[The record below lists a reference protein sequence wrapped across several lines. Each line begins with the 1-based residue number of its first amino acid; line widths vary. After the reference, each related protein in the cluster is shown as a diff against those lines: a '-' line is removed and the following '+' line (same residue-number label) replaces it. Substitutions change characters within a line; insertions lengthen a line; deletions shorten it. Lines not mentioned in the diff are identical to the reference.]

1 MDFRFKIIIVGDFAC
16 GKTSIL
22 KRLKDESFMS
32 NYSSTIG
39 VDYIKKDFNHNDLF
53 NDTTTLDDGKTKFE
67 ITSEETLKYFKP
79 KNPKFKQYHSLNK
92 KTSRNDIKYCLSI
105 WDTSGQEQFSRIINA
120 YYRNITAAIFVF
132 DLTNYKSFKSIES
145 WHRDLFT
152 NLDKEAHGYFP
163 FVVVGNKSD
172 LKSLRAISFE
182 DAEEFV
188 ANLGGIYL
196 EVSAKEN
203 LNIQTIFSTLIKT
216 IVFNINH
223 ELVYPSSKNGIT
235 INYYEKDLFPKP
247 LVIDASDD
255 FIEDNAKCC
264 SVM

>member
-22 KRLKDESFMS
+22 KRLINESFMS

-39 VDYIKKDFNHNDLF
+39 VDYIKKTYNHNDLF
-53 NDTTTLDDGKTKFE
+53 NDTTTLDDGKTLFE
-67 ITSEETLKYFKP
+67 ITTEESLKYFKS
-79 KNPKFKQYHSLNK
+79 KNPAFKKYHNLNK
-92 KTSRNDIKYCLSI
+92 KTSRNDIKYSLSI

-132 DLTNYKSFKSIES
+132 DLTNYKSLKSIEN
-145 WHRDLFT
+145 WHRDLFS

-172 LKSLRAISFE
+172 LKSLRAISSK

-188 ANLGGIYL
+188 TKLGGIYL
-196 EVSAKEN
+196 EVSAKDN
-203 LNIQTIFSTLIKT
+203 HNIQTIFSTLIKT

-223 ELVYPSSKNGIT
+223 ELVFPSSKNGIT
-235 INYYEKDLFPKP
+235 IYHYEQDLFPKINI
-247 LVIDASDD
+247 IDGTDD
-255 FIEDNAKCC
+255 YVEGNVRCC
-264 SVM
+264 NIM

>member
-22 KRLKDESFMS
+22 KRLRDESFMS

-39 VDYIKKDFNHNDLF
+39 VDYIKKTYNHNDLF
-53 NDTTTLDDGKTKFE
+53 NDTTTLDDGRTMFE
-67 ITSEETLKYFKP
+67 ITSEETLKYFKS
-79 KNPKFKQYHSLNK
+79 KNPAFKKYHTLNK
-92 KTSRNDIKYCLSI
+92 KTSRNDIKYSLSI

-132 DLTNYKSFKSIES
+132 DLTNYKSFKSIET
-145 WHRDLFT
+145 WHRDLFSH
-152 NLDKEAHGYFP
+152 LDKDAHSYFP

-172 LKSLRAISFE
+172 LKSLRAISSK

-188 ANLGGIYL
+188 TKLGGIYL
-196 EVSAKEN
+196 EVSAKDN
-203 LNIQTIFSTLIKT
+203 LNIQNIFSTLIKT

-223 ELVYPSSKNGIT
+223 ELVFPSSKNGIT
-235 INYYEKDLFPKP
+235 VNYYDQDLFPKEY
-247 LVIDASDD
+247 VIAANDD
-255 FIEDNAKCC
+255 FDEGNVRCC
-264 SVM
+264 SIM

>member
-39 VDYIKKDFNHNDLF
+39 VDYIKKNYNHNDLF
-53 NDTTTLDDGKTKFE
+53 NDTTTFDDGKNMFE

-79 KNPKFKQYHSLNK
+79 KNPGFKKYHNLNK
-92 KTSRNDIKYCLSI
+92 KTSRDDIQYSLSI
-105 WDTSGQEQFSRIINA
+105 WDTSGQEQFSKIINA

-145 WHRDLFT
+145 WHRDLFD
-152 NLDKEAHGYFP
+152 NLDKEAHSYFP

-172 LKSLRAISFE
+172 LRTLRAISFS
-182 DAEEFV
+182 DAEEYV
-188 ANLGGIYL
+188 SKLGGIYL
-196 EVSAKEN
+196 EVSAKNN
-203 LNIQTIFSTLIKT
+203 LNIQRIFSTLIKT
-216 IVFNINH
+216 ILFNINH
-223 ELVYPSSKNGIT
+223 ELVAPSSKNGIT
-235 INYYEKDLFPKP
+235 VNYYEQDLFPKQY
-247 LVIDASDD
+247 VIDATDD
-255 FIEDNAKCC
+255 YTEENVRCC
-264 SVM
+264 SIM